1 MAKYVP
7 GCIDYVLEG
16 LIDNELTKPLLQT
29 IPLTNL
35 NMVTQLCNMLEV
47 ILTEDTDIRNPQV
60 IASCFL
66 VSLFIIDICL
76 PLYRC
81 LCTLR
86 LIFLSST

>member
-1 MAKYVP
+1 MAKYVS

-60 IASCFL
+60 FASCVHNRYL
-66 VSLFIIDICL
+66 PSIIKVSLFNRVIL
-76 PLYRC
+76 
-81 LCTLR
+81 
-86 LIFLSST
+86 